1 MCEQLIGVLTGR
13 IGKSY
18 IAQLTREMKEA
29 SDELEFEKAARLRDQ
44 IQMLSTVVEQN
55 AWCSIPMSMRISSAS
70 IRTSW
75 KLPCTRFTCVPVP
88 SEVNAIGVW
97 NGLRM

>member
-1 MCEQLIGVLTGR
+1 MCEQLVGVLTGR

-29 SDELEFEKAARLRDQ
+29 SAELEFEKAARLRDQ

-55 AWCSIPMSMRISSAS
+55 AVVFDSDVDADFSAS
-70 IRTSW
+70 NRMSW
-75 KLPCTRFTCVPVP
+75 KHPCMHFTYVPVP
-88 SEVNAIGVW
+88 FVGNAIGAW